1 MSSMRNLNRKLS
13 IVIFLS
19 LLASTLCWAGN
30 DTGLVPPVPVPNRTE
45 APKITVSQ
53 PGDTGAVPFGID
65 ENKQAAEIASPE
77 KSSAT
82 DQAHE
87 ASEPKEPSSVFPQKQ
102 KEPEQSHYAS
112 PDNSNSYSFLANE
125 PDKNDLSTE
134 QTTAE
139 KKINYV
145 GRSENSAEM
154 LIERLRS
161 FKNTPQIVEDEDYQ
175 AVEVSLK
182 DVTRI
187 VCFTNITRT
196 VYSKEKGI
204 EIKTVD
210 KNAFIK
216 NLPKEIVEPSSG
228 RIAIE
233 YDSRPK
239 EVYIVCG
246 DKTFSLLLIPKDIP
260 ANTIYLKSSY
270 VDKEKAFSFEKSGD
284 YENMI
289 LKLIRSAYL
298 EDIPEGY
305 DVEDIGKVVREY
317 QEIRLVHKRNYT
329 GIMFQV
335 QEYVLIARKELNIN
349 EITLLEAVSPR
360 NPLAVS
366 IVSPVMRP
374 NEQSRFFIVR
384 LLKDE

>member
-1 MSSMRNLNRKLS
+1 MKNLNRKLS
-13 IVIFLS
+13 IVVFLS
-19 LLASTLCWAGN
+19 LLASTLCWAEN
-30 DTGLVPPVPVPNRTE
+30 DTGLVPPIPVPKRTE
-45 APKITVSQ
+45 APQITISR
-53 PGDTGAVPFGID
+53 PGEAVTVPSGFD
-65 ENKQAAEIASPE
+65 ENRQAVENANPD

-82 DQAHE
+82 GQTHE
-87 ASEPKEPSSVFPQKQ
+87 ASEPKEPSLVFPQKQ
-102 KEPEQSHYAS
+102 KELEQSHFAS
-112 PDNSNSYSFLANE
+112 PDNSNSYSILGNE
-125 PDKNDLSTE
+125 PDENDPETE
-134 QTTAE
+134 KTTAD
-139 KKINYV
+139 KKTNYA
-145 GRSENSAEM
+145 GRSRSSAET
-154 LIERLRS
+154 LIERLKS
-161 FKNTPQIVEDEDYQ
+161 FKNTPQIVEDEDHQ

-317 QEIRLVHKRNYT
+317 QEVRLVHKRNYT

-335 QEYVLIARKELNIN
+335 QEYVLIAIKELNIN
-349 EITLLEAVSPR
+349 EITLLEAVSPK

>member
-1 MSSMRNLNRKLS
+1 MRNLNRKFS

-19 LLASTLCWAGN
+19 LLVSTLCWAEN
-30 DTGLVPPVPVPNRTE
+30 DTRLVPPVPVPNRTE
-45 APKITVSQ
+45 APKITISQ
-53 PGDTGAVPFGID
+53 PGESVAVPSGFD
-65 ENKQAAEIASPE
+65 ENKQAAENANPD
-77 KSSAT
+77 KSSAI
-82 DQAHE
+82 DHPHE
-87 ASEPKEPSSVFPQKQ
+87 ASEPKEPAPVFPQKQ
-102 KEPEQSHYAS
+102 KEPEQSHFVS
-112 PDNSNSYSFLANE
+112 PDNSNSYSFLGNE
-125 PDKNDLSTE
+125 PDKHDPPTE
-134 QTTAE
+134 QTTAD
-139 KKINYV
+139 KKTNYV
-145 GRSENSAEM
+145 GRSGNSAET
-154 LIERLRS
+154 LIERLKS

-216 NLPKEIVEPSSG
+216 NLPKEIIEPSSG

-298 EDIPEGY
+298 EDILEGY

-317 QEIRLVHKRNYT
+317 QEVRMVHKRNYT

>member
-1 MSSMRNLNRKLS
+1 MLSTKNLNRKFS
-13 IVIFLS
+13 IFIFL
-19 LLASTLCWAGN
+19 LLWFSTLCWAEN
-30 DTGLVPPVPVPNRTE
+30 DTKLVSPMPVPGSTE
-45 APKITVSQ
+45 APKVTISQ
-53 PGDTGAVPFGID
+53 PGGTVVVPSGFD
-65 ENKQAAEIASPE
+65 ENEQAAENVSPD
-77 KSSAT
+77 KPFVPP
-82 DQAHE
+82 QPHE
-87 ASEPKEPSSVFPQKQ
+87 TPKPKEPNPVSPHEQ
-102 KEPEQSHYAS
+102 KEPEQSNFIS
-112 PDNSNSYSFLANE
+112 QDNSNPYPIPGNK

-134 QTTAE
+134 NLPTN
-139 KKINYV
+139 KKSTYGDV
-145 GRSENSAEM
+145 RESSTEE
-154 LIERLRS
+154 LIERLKS
-161 FKNTPQIVEDEDYQ
+161 FKNAPQIVEDEDYQ

-196 VYSKEKGI
+196 VYSKEKGV

-210 KNAFIK
+210 KNAFVK

-228 RIAIE
+228 RIAVE

-246 DKTFSLLLIPKDIP
+246 DKTFSLLLIPRDIP

-270 VDKEKAFSFEKSGD
+270 IDKEKAFSFEKSND
-284 YENMI
+284 HENMI
-289 LKLIRSAYL
+289 LKLIKSAYL

-305 DVEDIGKVVREY
+305 DVEDIDKVFKEY

-335 QEYVLIARKELNIN
+335 QEYVLIAKRDLNIN
-349 EITLLEAVSPR
+349 EITLLEAISPK

-366 IVSPVMRP
+366 IVSPVLRP
-374 NEQSRFFIVR
+374 NEQSRVLIVR

>member
-1 MSSMRNLNRKLS
+1 M
-13 IVIFLS
+13 S
-19 LLASTLCWAGN
+19 LLVSTLCWAEN
-30 DTGLVPPVPVPNRTE
+30 DTGLVPPVPVPKSTE
-45 APKITVSQ
+45 APKITISQ
-53 PGDTGAVPFGID
+53 PGETVTVPSGFG
-65 ENKQAAEIASPE
+65 ENRQAWENTNSDKP
-77 KSSAT
+77 SAT
-82 DQAHE
+82 DQPHE
-87 ASEPKEPSSVFPQKQ
+87 VPGPGDPDPFFPQQQ
-102 KEPEQSHYAS
+102 KEPEQSHFL
-112 PDNSNSYSFLANE
+112 PEGNSNSYAFPGNE
-125 PDKNDLSTE
+125 TGENDPLTERTPSDKDPHYSD
-134 QTTAE
+134 
-139 KKINYV
+139 
-145 GRSENSAEM
+145 RSANSAET

-196 VYSKEKGI
+196 VYSKEKGV

-216 NLPKEIVEPSSG
+216 NLPKEIAEPSSG

-246 DKTFSLLLIPKDIP
+246 DKTFSLLLIPRDIP

-270 VDKEKAFSFEKSGD
+270 ADKEKAFAFEKSGD
-284 YENMI
+284 YETMM
-289 LKLIRSAYL
+289 LSLIKSAYL

-305 DVEDIGKVVREY
+305 DVEDIEKVLRDY
-317 QEIRLVHKRNYT
+317 REIRLVHKRNYT

-335 QEYVLIARKELNIN
+335 QEYVLMAKKDLNIN
-349 EITLLEAVSPR
+349 EITLLEAVSPK

-366 IVSPVMRP
+366 IVSPLLGT
-374 NEQSRFFIVR
+374 NEQGRFFIVR

>member
-1 MSSMRNLNRKLS
+1 MSNMRNLNRKFD
-13 IVIFLS
+13 IVIFL
-19 LLASTLCWAGN
+19 LLLGSTLCWAEN
-30 DTGLVPPVPVPNRTE
+30 DTGLVPPVPVPKSTV
-45 APKITVSQ
+45 APKITISQ
-53 PGDTGAVPFGID
+53 PGETVTVPSGFDEKRQAVGNTDSDKP
-65 ENKQAAEIASPE
+65 
-77 KSSAT
+77 SAT
-82 DQAHE
+82 DQPQE
-87 ASEPKEPSSVFPQKQ
+87 VPGPGDPDIVFPQKY
-102 KEPEQSHYAS
+102 KEPEQSHFL
-112 PDNSNSYSFLANE
+112 PENNSNSYAFPENE
-125 PDKNDLSTE
+125 SGKNDSSTERTPSDKNPHYGD
-134 QTTAE
+134 
-139 KKINYV
+139 
-145 GRSENSAEM
+145 RSGNSAET
-154 LIERLRS
+154 LIERLKS

-216 NLPKEIVEPSSG
+216 NLPKEIIEPSSG

-246 DKTFSLLLIPKDIP
+246 DKTFSLLLIPKDVP

-270 VDKEKAFSFEKSGD
+270 VDKEKAFSFEKSND
-284 YENMI
+284 YENLI

-305 DVEDIGKVVREY
+305 DVEDVGKVFREY
-317 QEIRLVHKRNYT
+317 QEVRLVHKRNYT

-335 QEYVLIARKELNIN
+335 QEYVLMAKKDLNIN
-349 EITLLEAVSPR
+349 EITLLEAVSPK

-366 IVSPVMRP
+366 IVSPVLRT